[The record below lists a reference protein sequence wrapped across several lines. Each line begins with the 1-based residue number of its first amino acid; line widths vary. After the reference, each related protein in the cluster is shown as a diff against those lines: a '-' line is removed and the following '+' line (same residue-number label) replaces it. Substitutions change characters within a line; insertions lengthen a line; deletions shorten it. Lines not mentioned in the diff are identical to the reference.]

1 MTAPA
6 PVGWVRVARMADLAD
21 AGLTAATLPDG
32 RRLCLVRR
40 DGAVHALDD
49 RCPHAEFPL
58 SNGDLLPDGSVQC
71 AWHGAR
77 FDARTGAPCDDGQGP
92 ACGPAAIHEV
102 LILDGD
108 VHVRS
113 AGSAGSAGTTGTAA
127 RR

>member
-1 MTAPA
+1 MIVVSSLAA
-6 PVGWVRVARMADLAD
+6 AGWVRVAPLADLAD
-21 AGLTAATLPDG
+21 EALTAAALPDG

-40 DGAVHALDD
+40 GDAVHALDD

-58 SNGDLLPDGSVQC
+58 SHGDLLADGSVQC

-77 FDARTGAPCDDGQGP
+77 FDVRTGALFDDGPGP
-92 ACGPAAIHEV
+92 ACGPVATHEV

-113 AGSAGSAGTTGTAA
+113 ARSAAP
-127 RR
+127 R

>member
-1 MTAPA
+1 MTGAR
-6 PVGWVRVARMADLAD
+6 WVRVARLHELAD
-21 AGLTAATLPDG
+21 DALTAAALPDG

-40 DGAVHALDD
+40 GDAVHALDD

-58 SNGDLLPDGSVQC
+58 SDGELLADGSVQC

-77 FDARTGAPCDDGQGP
+77 FDARSGAQCDDGPGP
-92 ACGPAAIHEV
+92 ACGPAATHEV

-113 AGSAGSAGTTGTAA
+113 DRPDRSAPP
-127 RR
+127 R